1 MKQKQAG
8 FTLIELMIVVS
19 ILGILVGIALPAYQ
33 RYIVRSTRADGQ
45 AALLGFAQAMERHF
59 QQNYTYA
66 GAAAG
71 GSDTGAPD
79 ADVFP
84 SQAPIDGTTKFYNL
98 TIRDVTAPITWQ
110 TGFTLRA
117 TPIAGD
123 RMDGDGIL
131 EIDSLGRRSWD
142 RNNDGSF
149 SAAERTWEE

>member
-1 MKQKQAG
+1 MKQRQAG
-8 FTLIELMIVVS
+8 FTLIELMVVVS
-19 ILGILVGIALPAYQ
+19 ILGILVSIALPAYQ
-33 RYIVRSTRADGQ
+33 RYIVRASRADGQ

-66 GAAAG
+66 GAATG

-84 SQAPIDGTTKFYNL
+84 SQAPIDGTAKFYDL
-98 TIRDVTAPITWQ
+98 SIQDVTAPITWQ